1 MHNLNQNFFI
11 FFKMLPKRS
20 TCYLTSSSIV
30 ANIFMPDDYCITEYM
45 EKKVIKKKKYAELLK
60 CFLNLYTSFFLHVI
74 CLEKNHENI

>member
-20 TCYLTSSSIV
+20 TCYLTSSIV